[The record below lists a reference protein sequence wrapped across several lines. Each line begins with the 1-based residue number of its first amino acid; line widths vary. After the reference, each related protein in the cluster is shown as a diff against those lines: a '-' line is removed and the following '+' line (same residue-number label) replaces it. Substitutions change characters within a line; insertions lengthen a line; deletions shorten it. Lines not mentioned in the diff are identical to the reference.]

1 MKMKRFGKQL
11 FDNQATWLKHKIVM
25 FKQEVLE
32 ALLYGCSTW
41 TMKQSDY
48 DYMEGI
54 HRKLLCR
61 ICRIWKSKTDP
72 LRKRPISYREVLRI
86 TKCETLGTLI
96 RRRRL
101 TFAGHIA
108 RMKDGRLPKL
118 LLLSEFAGGKGRRG
132 AKKTWRT
139 CLADDLNTFSIPLT
153 KWISLA
159 SNEITWAQAED
170 EKAQLRAEKRKLP
183 ARSPL

>member
-1 MKMKRFGKQL
+1 
-11 FDNQATWLKHKIVM
+11 
-25 FKQEVLE
+25 
-32 ALLYGCSTW
+32 
-41 TMKQSDY
+41 MKQSDY

-54 HRKLLCR
+54 HRKLLRR

-96 RRRRL
+96 RHRRL

-132 AKKTWRT
+132 AKKTWCT
-139 CLADDLNTFSIPLT
+139 CLADDLNTLSVPLT

-159 SNEITWAQAED
+159 SNEITWAQVIENGAGPQCISGSKPRTKKHSSEP
-170 EKAQLRAEKRKLP
+170 RRG
-183 ARSPL
+183 SYPLDPPCHLS